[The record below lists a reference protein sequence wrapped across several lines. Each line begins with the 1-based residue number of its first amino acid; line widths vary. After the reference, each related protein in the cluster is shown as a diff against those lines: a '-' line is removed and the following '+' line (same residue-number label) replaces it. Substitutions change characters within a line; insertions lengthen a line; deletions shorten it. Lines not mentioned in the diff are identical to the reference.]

1 MKKMRKGKEKFTEDF
16 FCVVLG
22 RYRSGRVILY
32 LTLLL
37 INYTFL
43 GKVLVGPGGGP
54 RRGGGGGGLW
64 WSTQAG
70 SVAVQAFFLC
80 WGLCGSKGRG

>member
-43 GKVLVGPGGGP
+43 GKVLVGPFP
-54 RRGGGGGGLW
+54 SPPPHFSATKLD
-64 WSTQAG
+64 
-70 SVAVQAFFLC
+70 L
-80 WGLCGSKGRG
+80 SKLVLKNHLFVCAYIV